1 MSGRNDEAGRQR
13 VVITAVTPEI
23 DGGRFPIRRVVGE
36 AVVVEADAFADGR
49 DAITCRL
56 LVRPAHARAW
66 SEAPMTA
73 MPGDRWRASFTAGEV
88 GRWQYTVTA
97 WVDHFK
103 TWRRDL
109 RLRVDAGQDVTA
121 DLLRGAALVRG
132 AARRADEEQKA
143 GEKKTEARILAALAA
158 DLETGADPAA
168 RLRLALDDELALLMD
183 RHTDRRFATTYRE
196 LNVVVDRERAR
207 FCSWCEM
214 DRSEDAAAQVT
225 AAAAMGFDVVALP
238 PTIGPKI
245 ELAIGQG
252 VGPGVETAVNLDGLD
267 GDFDGEEWRVVWKAQ
282 KGSVDRWIAQGV
294 RIFTVEEPDAWPFA
308 FWEWLIGAV
317 KHEHPDVL
325 FLAVAAARPKVMD
338 RLARLGFT
346 WIRRELSEASP
357 VEPDATRDLWRSL
370 LWVSPGGAGFH
381 QRLVLAATQAASY
394 GVSAGEHPDTLPE
407 TLDGARDLITRLN
420 AIRREN
426 PALQSDRGLR
436 FHPTDNDRILCFSR
450 VDAKAANVLL
460 VAVNLDP
467 VQAQS
472 GWLELPGDDLGLPR
486 DQPYPVH
493 DLLSGARYLWHGT
506 RSFVQLDPR
515 PIPALVFRVRGR
527 RGNDRR

>member
-1 MSGRNDEAGRQR
+1 MSEAGRQR

-49 DAITCRL
+49 DAIACRL

-73 MPGDRWRASFTAGEV
+73 QPGDRWRASFTAGEV

-121 DLLRGAALVRG
+121 DLLRGAALVRD
-132 AARRADEEQKA
+132 AARRADEEQKP
-143 GEKKTEARILAALAA
+143 GERKTEARILAALAA

-207 FCSWCEM
+207 FCSWCET
-214 DRSEDAAAQVT
+214 DRGED
-225 AAAAMGFDVVALP
+225 AAMGFDVLA
-238 PTIGPKI
+238 GAKPKPQIDSHI
-245 ELAIGQG
+245 E
-252 VGPGVETAVNLDGLD
+252 PGVETAVTLDGPA
-267 GDFDGEEWRVVWKAQ
+267 GDFDGEDWRTAWKAQ
-282 KGSVDRWIAQGV
+282 KGVVDRWIAQGV

-325 FLAVAAARPKVMD
+325 FLAVASARPKVMD

-346 WIRRELSEASP
+346 WIRRELREASP

-370 LWVSPGGAGFH
+370 LWVSPGGADFH

-394 GVSAGEHPDTLPE
+394 GVSAGELPD
-407 TLDGARDLITRLN
+407 GVRDLITRLN

-426 PALQSDRGLR
+426 PAFQSDRGLR

-450 VDAKAANVLL
+450 VDAKAANALL

-506 RSFVQLDPR
+506 RSFVQLDPQ

>member
-1 MSGRNDEAGRQR
+1 MTGRNDEAGRQR

-49 DAITCRL
+49 DAITCRM
-56 LVRPAHARAW
+56 LVRPAHARGW

-73 MPGDRWRASFTAGEV
+73 QPGDRWRASFTAGEV

-109 RLRVDAGQDVTA
+109 RQRVDAGQDVTA
-121 DLLRGAALVRG
+121 DLLHGAALVRD
-132 AARRADEEQKA
+132 AARRADEEQKP
-143 GEKKTEARILAALAA
+143 GERKTEARILAALAA

-183 RHTDRRFATTYRE
+183 RHTDRRFATIYRE

-207 FCSWCEM
+207 FCSWYEA
-214 DRSEDAAAQVT
+214 DRGEDAAAQL
-225 AAAAMGFDVVALP
+225 AEAAAMGFDALALP
-238 PTIGPKI
+238 PSSAPVPGA
-245 ELAIGQG
+245 E
-252 VGPGVETAVNLDGLD
+252 PGVETAVHLDGPAGDLD
-267 GDFDGEEWRVVWKAQ
+267 GEDWRSVWKAQ

-294 RIFTVEEPDAWPFA
+294 RLFTVEEPDAWPFA

-317 KHEHPDVL
+317 KHEHPEVL
-325 FLAVAAARPKVMD
+325 FLAVASARPKVMD
-338 RLARLGFT
+338 RLSRLGFT
-346 WIRRELSEASP
+346 WIRRELNEPSP
-357 VEPDATRDLWRSL
+357 AEPETTRDLWRSL
-370 LWVSPGGAGFH
+370 LWVSPGGADFS

-394 GVSAGEHPDTLPE
+394 GVTAAELP
-407 TLDGARDLITRLN
+407 DGARDLIARLN

-450 VDAKAANVLL
+450 MDAKGTNVLL
-460 VAVNLDP
+460 VAVNLDS

-472 GWLELPGDDLGLPR
+472 GWLDLPGDDLGLPR

-506 RSFVQLDPR
+506 RNFVQLDPR
-515 PIPALVFRVRGR
+515 PIPALIFRVRGR

>member
-13 VVITAVTPEI
+13 VVINAVTPEI

-66 SEAPMTA
+66 SEAPMSP
-73 MPGDRWRASFTAGEV
+73 MSPQPGDRWRASFTAGEV

-121 DLLRGAALVRG
+121 DLLRGAALVRD
-132 AARRADEEQKA
+132 AARRADEEQKP
-143 GEKKTEARILAALAA
+143 GERKTEARILAALAA
-158 DLETGADPAA
+158 DLETGADPEA

-183 RHTDRRFATTYRE
+183 RHTDRRFATVYRE

-207 FCSWCEM
+207 FCSWCETE
-214 DRSEDAAAQVT
+214 RSEDAAL
-225 AAAAMGFDVVALP
+225 GFDVLAGLA
-238 PTIGPKI
+238 GAKLDSHI
-245 ELAIGQG
+245 E
-252 VGPGVETAVNLDGLD
+252 PGVETAVPLDGLT
-267 GDFDGEEWRVVWKAQ
+267 GAFDGEEWRAVWRAQ
-282 KGSVDRWIAQGV
+282 KGNVDRWIAQGV

-346 WIRRELSEASP
+346 WVRRELSELSP
-357 VEPDATRDLWRSL
+357 AEPDATRDLWRPL
-370 LWVSPGGAGFH
+370 LWVSPGGAGFS

-394 GVSAGEHPDTLPE
+394 GLSAGELP
-407 TLDGARDLITRLN
+407 DGARDLITRLN

-506 RSFVQLDPR
+506 RNFVQLDPQ

>member
-1 MSGRNDEAGRQR
+1 MSEAGRQR
-13 VVITAVTPEI
+13 VAITAVTPEI

-56 LVRPAHARAW
+56 LVRPAHARGW

-73 MPGDRWRASFTAGEV
+73 ITALAGDRWRASFTAGEV

-109 RLRVDAGQDVTA
+109 RLRVDAGQDAAA
-121 DLLRGAALVRG
+121 DLLRGAALVRD
-132 AARRADEEQKA
+132 AARRADEEQKP

-158 DLETGADPAA
+158 DLETGTDPAA

-183 RHTDRRFATTYRE
+183 RYTDRRFATTYRE

-207 FCSWCEM
+207 FCSWYEA
-214 DRSEDAAAQVT
+214 DRSEDAAAQLA
-225 AAAAMGFDVVALP
+225 AAAAMGFDVLALP
-238 PTIGPKI
+238 PSPSSSPAVEPVLGT
-245 ELAIGQG
+245 E
-252 VGPGVETAVNLDGLD
+252 PGMETAVNLDGLA
-267 GDFDGEEWRVVWKAQ
+267 GDFDGEEWRAVWKAQ
-282 KGSVDRWIAQGV
+282 KGNVDRWIAQGV

-346 WIRRELSEASP
+346 WLRRELSEPSP
-357 VEPDATRDLWRSL
+357 PDHGQHDLWRPI
-370 LWVSPGGAGFH
+370 LWVSPGGEDFN
-381 QRLVLAATQAASY
+381 QRLVLAATQAASF
-394 GVSAGEHPDTLPE
+394 GVSTAP
-407 TLDGARDLITRLN
+407 DGARDLRDLMTRLN
-420 AIRREN
+420 TIRREN
-426 PALQSDRGLR
+426 PALQSDQGLR
-436 FHPTDNDRILCFSR
+436 FLPTDNDRVLCFSR
-450 VDAKAANVLL
+450 MDAKGANALL

-467 VQAQS
+467 AEPQS
-472 GWLELPGDDLGLPR
+472 AWLDLPGDELGLPR

-515 PIPALVFRVRGR
+515 PIPALIFRVRGR